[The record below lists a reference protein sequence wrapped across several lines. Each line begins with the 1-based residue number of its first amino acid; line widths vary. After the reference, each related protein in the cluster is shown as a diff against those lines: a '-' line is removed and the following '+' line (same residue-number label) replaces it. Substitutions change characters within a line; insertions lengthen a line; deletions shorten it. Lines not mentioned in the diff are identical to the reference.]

1 MEVIDRKENPILNRV
16 ELKWQWRHTG
26 SATPTRTQIIEAV
39 VKVEP
44 GATKDCVIVKE
55 VNTRFGQPLTTGN
68 AYVYGSREDLEKEPK
83 YILQRHG
90 ESDEESDEPAALEP
104 TEPAAEDTES
114 TTEDAEIAGGE
125 E

>member
-1 MEVIDRKENPILNRV
+1 MEIIDRKENPILNRV

-26 SATPTRTQIIEAV
+26 SATPTRAQIIEAV
-39 VKVEP
+39 VKIEP
-44 GATKDCVIVKE
+44 GATKDCVIVKT

-68 AYVYGSREDLEKEPK
+68 AYIYGSREDLENEPK

-90 ESDEESDEPAALEP
+90 ASDEESEAPAAPEPA
-104 TEPAAEDTES
+104 ES
-114 TTEDAEIAGGE
+114 TEEDAEIAGGE